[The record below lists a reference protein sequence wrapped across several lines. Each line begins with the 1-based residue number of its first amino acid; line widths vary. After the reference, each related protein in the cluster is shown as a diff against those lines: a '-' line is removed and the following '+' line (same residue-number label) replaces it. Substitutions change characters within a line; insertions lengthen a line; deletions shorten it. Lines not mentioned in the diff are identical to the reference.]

1 MVTEPNEPIHPIIVE
16 NYNFEQDRSYLD
28 DRFQGLTI
36 RQHTIIQ
43 LAAGMWSNPAILQH
57 CRGDVK
63 LMATLIPIEAV
74 KGADRLINALNE
86 PLETVKQPEQPDE
99 ENDDDKP
106 SDYTEEK

>member
-36 RQHTIIQ
+36 RQYTAIQ
-43 LAAGMWSNPAILQH
+43 LTAGMWSNPAILQR
-57 CRGDVK
+57 CGGDVN
-63 LMATLIPIEAV
+63 LMASLIPIEAV
-74 KGADRLINALNE
+74 KGTDRLINALNE
-86 PLETVKQPEQPDE
+86 PLETVKQPEQQE
-99 ENDDDKP
+99 GENEDDKP